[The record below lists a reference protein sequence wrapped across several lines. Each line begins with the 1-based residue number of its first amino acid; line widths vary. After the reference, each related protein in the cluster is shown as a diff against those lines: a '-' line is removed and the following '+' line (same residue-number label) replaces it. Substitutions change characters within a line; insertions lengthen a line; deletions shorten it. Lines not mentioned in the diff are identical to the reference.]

1 MEVQKYMR
9 QCSGCSAS
17 FMTRLENEW
26 GNTSEDTGEV
36 SVEAESEEFQIS
48 VTAED
53 MFVDDE
59 D

>member
-1 MEVQKYMR
+1 
-9 QCSGCSAS
+9 
-17 FMTRLENEW
+17 MTRLENEW

-36 SVEAESEEFQIS
+36 SVEADSEEIQIS
-48 VTAED
+48 VAAED

>member
-1 MEVQKYMR
+1 MEVQIYIR
-9 QCSGCSAS
+9 QCNGCSAS
-17 FMTRLENEW
+17 FMTQLENEW